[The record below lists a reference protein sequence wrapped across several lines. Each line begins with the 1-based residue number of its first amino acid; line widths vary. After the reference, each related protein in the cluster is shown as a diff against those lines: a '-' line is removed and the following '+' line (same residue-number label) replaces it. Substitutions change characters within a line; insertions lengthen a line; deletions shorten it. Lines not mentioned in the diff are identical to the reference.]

1 MDKTVYFSGRSSAI
15 TFEQGVAHNGEINI
29 SIRTCYLNENTELLE
44 VCEYYMNIIGSESS
58 GLMPYKN
65 DIAFDF
71 IYSKTK
77 FYNCVIKSL
86 SQDNDSVFTELSIHY
101 DYYDYITTATKQE
114 LRNITL
120 KELLK

>member
-1 MDKTVYFSGRSSAI
+1 MDKTVYFSGLYSTI

-29 SIRTCYLNENTELLE
+29 SIRTCYLNENIELLE
-44 VCEYYMNIIGSESS
+44 VYEYYMNTIGSESS
-58 GLMPYKN
+58 GLIPFKN
-65 DIAFDF
+65 DIAFDI

-77 FYNCVIKSL
+77 FYNCVITSF
-86 SQDNDSVFTELSIHY
+86 SQDNDNDFTELSIHY
-101 DYYDYITTATKQE
+101 DYITTATKKE